1 MGKQIMIIGC
11 GPGAPELMTIKGK
24 KAIKNAD
31 AVIGSKRLIKDFVKK
46 NASLKTLILE
56 NNYNEILDRAAQFY
70 EQNKKLVFLVSGD
83 PLFYSFG
90 KSVLDKFG
98 KDNCE
103 VIPGI
108 SSVQFAFSRLKESW
122 KEYRTFTLHGTDDV
136 EIQKIFNENN
146 KFVLL
151 LDPKNNLKM
160 IKSKLTLNSAS
171 KYKFCVVSNLS
182 LSNERILDISFEDL
196 DKVEEESLSMLIV
209 TRISD

>member
-1 MGKQIMIIGC
+1 M
-11 GPGAPELMTIKGK
+11 
-24 KAIKNAD
+24 
-31 AVIGSKRLIKDFVKK
+31 
-46 NASLKTLILE
+46 
-56 NNYNEILDRAAQFY
+56 
-70 EQNKKLVFLVSGD
+70 VSGD

-182 LSNERILDISFEDL
+182 LSNEKILDISFEDL